1 MPLTLNLSPDA
12 QARLRRRAEQSGVT
26 AEEAAR
32 EVRQAAEQPPASV
45 WGVLGMIL
53 ILMLLPHMPRDPELE
68 AKIAESFQP
77 YVDHLL
83 AHGTEEEL
91 AMLLPKMPLEEKFF
105 YETATPEEWSREF
118 LAWAESHRELPTL
131 PPCAF
136 SREADYEDR
145 D

>member
-1 MPLTLNLSPDA
+1 MLPTLNLPPDA
-12 QARLRRRAEQSGVT
+12 QARLRWRAEQSGVT

-53 ILMLLPHMPRDPELE
+53 ILMLLSHMPRDPELE
-68 AKIAESFQP
+68 TKIAESFQP

-83 AHGTEEEL
+83 ANGTEEEL
-91 AMLLPKMPLEEKFF
+91 AMLLPKMPPEEKPF
-105 YETATPEEWSREF
+105 YETATPEEWNKAF
-118 LAWAESHRELPTL
+118 LDWAERHRDLPLLPTS
-131 PPCAF
+131 AF